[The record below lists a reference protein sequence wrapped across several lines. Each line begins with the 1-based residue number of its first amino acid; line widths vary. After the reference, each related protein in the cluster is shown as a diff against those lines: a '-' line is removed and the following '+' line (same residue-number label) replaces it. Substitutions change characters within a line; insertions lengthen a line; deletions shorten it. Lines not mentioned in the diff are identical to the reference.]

1 MEAGGSSNG
10 GDGREGL
17 NPPDETQDRLKGAA
31 GAPRFQPDEAENP
44 GNTEGLIGSGFGAR
58 GPDQGPAAAF
68 GDSGPRQGPASAFG
82 SSGLSEGPASPF
94 APAMAANQGDV
105 DSRSRPWSE
114 PAPAASG
121 PIRCHFLRSVGPDGK
136 LTDAQKGAVPTH
148 RCAAFGE
155 PLPLS
160 LRQQELVCLQ
170 RVHVS
175 CPRYVRGTVLANE
188 TAPETEA
195 KVEKVG
201 FPLMTVAAAVLV
213 VAALGILFTGPIL
226 GVFPFGG
233 AHSPAAVT
241 NESPSATLAVTPA
254 PTVRITLAPTPAPT
268 RTATST
274 IVATATP
281 AATPTATPAPTVA
294 ANSSWP
300 PGATA
305 DRMNQLTPCTN
316 QANCYIYIVQK
327 GNVLAAIA
335 NYFGVDLATVRQM
348 NGLGNSNNIVTG
360 EPLKIPPPTK

>member
-1 MEAGGSSNG
+1 VEAGGSSNG

-17 NPPDETQDRLKGAA
+17 TPPDETQIGLGRVTNARG
-31 GAPRFQPDEAENP
+31 FQPDEAENA
-44 GNTEGLIGSGFGAR
+44 GNTDRLVGSGYGDR
-58 GPDQGPAAAF
+58 GPGQGPAAPFTPGVAA
-68 GDSGPRQGPASAFG
+68 GQG
-82 SSGLSEGPASPF
+82 E
-94 APAMAANQGDV
+94 V

-114 PAPAASG
+114 PAPAPSG
-121 PIRCHFLRSVGPDGK
+121 PIQCHFLRSVGPDGK
-136 LTDAQKGAVPTH
+136 LTEAQKTAVPTH

-188 TAPETEA
+188 MAPETDA

-201 FPLMTVAAAVLV
+201 FPVMTVAAAVLV

-233 AHSPAAVT
+233 SHSSAVVP
-241 NESPSATLAVTPA
+241 NDSPSAIASVTPA
-254 PTVRITLAPTPAPT
+254 PTVRLTFAPTPVPT
-268 RTATST
+268 RTVAPT
-274 IVATATP
+274 IAATATP
-281 AATPTATPAPTVA
+281 ASTPTPAPAATPA
-294 ANSSWP
+294 ANGTWP

-335 NYFGVDLATVRQM
+335 NYFGVDLATVRLM